1 MKSKT
6 IFTFTSIIV
15 LLTFVACNIPA
26 STSPESAVDIQTA
39 AALTVEAAINSSN
52 QTPLASPTSSAQNNN
67 SNSTAQPTDSSG
79 EPFASFE
86 DVTNCRM
93 GPGVNYQRVTQ
104 IVPNESVKIV
114 GFYPPNYWIVSTSAG
129 ECWVSGEFVTPS
141 GSLAA
146 VPTVTAP
153 ATPQG
158 GSPDDVSLQSWNIS
172 CNYATNEANV
182 TIAWSDKDGETG
194 YRVFRN
200 NELAIELP
208 ANSTSFGETITLL
221 AGQSVGYY
229 IVAFNGAGETSSKS
243 ITLTC

>member
-1 MKSKT
+1 MKR
-6 IFTFTSIIV
+6 IFILFFITAILISS
-15 LLTFVACNIPA
+15 CNMP
-26 STSPESAVDIQTA
+26 STTSPESAEAIQTY
-39 AALTVEAAINSSN
+39 AALTVEAAINN
-52 QTPLASPTSSAQNNN
+52 GGQVPLASPTSSAQNN
-67 SNSTAQPTDSSG
+67 SGSGTAQPTDSSG

-86 DVTNCRM
+86 DVTNCRT
-93 GPGVNYQRVTQ
+93 GPGVNYERVTQ
-104 IVPNESVKIV
+104 ILPSDSVEVI
-114 GFYPPNYWIVSTSAG
+114 GFYPPNYWIVSTNAG

-158 GSPDDVSLQSWNIS
+158 GSPENVSLQSWNVS

-182 TIAWSDKDGETG
+182 TIEWSDKDGETG

-200 NELAIELP
+200 NELAVELS
-208 ANSTSFGETITLL
+208 ADSIFFGETITLL

-229 IVAFNGAGETSSKS
+229 VVAFNGAGETSSKV